1 MHHITSCGLI
11 FCGCPVDRIMK
22 ELVKGERPPDPLGAH
37 DLEVGSRRW
46 AKGLETN
53 LLNLEQS

>member
-1 MHHITSCGLI
+1 ME
-11 FCGCPVDRIMK
+11 

-46 AKGLETN
+46 QKGLETICSIWN
-53 LLNLEQS
+53 RVDMFTSQQPDRWPTTTA